1 MTGRFNYW
9 PENAA
14 AILTIA
20 AARAFPA
27 AEDFAERPRSCQSGQ
42 CHGDSVQGKADAS
55 SDDCAVDADE
65 LQVAPE

>member
-20 AARAFPA
+20 AARAFP
-27 AEDFAERPRSCQSGQ
+27 PRGGLGSGQ
-42 CHGDSVQGKADAS
+42 CRGDGMQGKADAS
-55 SDDCAVDADE
+55 SDDRAVDADE